1 MQFVILLIHVLFCVL
16 CGLQIGI
23 LIGGEHAR
31 QAVSDLER
39 GLTSLPG
46 NDYSVPLIAVLLS
59 LADKEVVQAV
69 VKSPSLLA
77 RLVQY
82 TSRNMKS
89 RSVSVILL
97 VLVCS
102 LVPISLS
109 AYICQLMYLSITVFY
124 VLQVENVPSHSAP
137 YILLI
142 AHHVCS
148 STSLLSAGCSQRIT
162 MHRNSTNM
170 QDI

>member
-1 MQFVILLIHVLFCVL
+1 ML

-39 GLTSLPG
+39 SIKALPSS
-46 NDYSVPLIAVLLS
+46 DFSVPLIAVLLS

-82 TSRNMKS
+82 TSRNMKA
-89 RSVSVILL
+89 RLVGVILL
-97 VLVCS
+97 VLVCI
-102 LVPISLS
+102 LVPVSLS
-109 AYICQLMYLSITVFY
+109 AYIYQLMHLSI
-124 VLQVENVPSHSAP
+124 A
-137 YILLI
+137 ILMCL
-142 AHHVCS
+142 
-148 STSLLSAGCSQRIT
+148 
-162 MHRNSTNM
+162 
-170 QDI
+170 